1 LEKDQ
6 MFGAYRIQEKLGEGG
21 MGVVY
26 RAWDTQLDRPVAI
39 KTLLAEIGGEPEI
52 TERFLREAKAASRL
66 QHPSIV
72 TVYHVGEQDG
82 MRYIVME
89 MVEGKTLKKLINNQ
103 PMEVHQLVNIALQ
116 ISDALAVAHEKNV
129 IHRDMKSENVML
141 TPRMQAKILDFGLAK
156 LRETLEQ
163 GGGEQTRLTQ
173 VGMVVGTVSYMAPE
187 QALGLEVDGRSDV
200 FSLGVVL
207 YEMATG
213 KMSFDAPSAQ
223 ATLAR
228 VLNQDPVSPGVL
240 NPNLPPDLVSLIMDC
255 LRKHRDSRPTAAD
268 VHARLVKIEA
278 GLSGRRTAS
287 EMRMPTAPPVVSGS
301 MNAGSA
307 TAFPTQKVQQATQR
321 VPAAAPGSGSTPR
334 PNSGSMSASAAG
346 QASMQAVAAPRKKSA
361 ITPAEPEMQAT
372 TADLHKWRAIFQVVR
387 GVRYAISLALL
398 AIPAAFFAYF
408 VINGGLIKAEV
419 VEGTAFLSVVR
430 AIVIPVL
437 GPLHNVL
444 NISTKVEGW
453 DFVAFIAGVAAIIIR
468 HLIVAFMQRI
478 EGKVKYRVLEIER
491 ITSAARGLVVTDK
504 AAADRLGMLREYAE
518 AKKILYREKRRLA
531 FLAVD
536 VVGSTKMKVGEDKL
550 SIEHAFA
557 EYKKFIE
564 RILNSHNVWKS
575 TWTPDGMMCA
585 FAELDDAVRSG
596 QDILTGLA
604 WFNDGV
610 HHLRTPFNVRCGV
623 NAGEV
628 VFPADRQME
637 EISDQIIDIAG
648 HMQKYANPGSVW
660 MVDELCS
667 ELPDATGFTNTGQ
680 QVDGCTAVEWRSSGS
695 GVRAASSMSN
705 AEGDG
710 APN

>member
-1 LEKDQ
+1 

-26 RAWDTQLDRPVAI
+26 SAWDTQLDRPVAI
-39 KTLLAEIGGEPEI
+39 KTLLAEIGSEPEV

-66 QHPSIV
+66 VHPSIV

-82 MRYIVME
+82 IRYIVME
-89 MVEGKTLKKLINNQ
+89 MVEGKTLKKTIAAQ

-116 ISDALAVAHEKNV
+116 VTDALALAHEKNV
-129 IHRDMKSENVML
+129 VHRDLKSENIML

-156 LRETLEQ
+156 LRESV
-163 GGGEQTRLTQ
+163 GAGADSDATRLTQ

-200 FSLGVVL
+200 FSLGVIL

-240 NPNLPPDLVSLIMDC
+240 NANLPPELVSLIMDC

-268 VHARLVKIEA
+268 VHTRLAKIEA
-278 GLSGRRTAS
+278 SLSGRRMAS
-287 EMRMPTAPPVVSGS
+287 GLVGSVPPQGYGSSPSTPAMPTVVIPAVKPVSGKS
-301 MNAGSA
+301 QAASGMSSGIGSGSGA
-307 TAFPTQKVQQATQR
+307 T
-321 VPAAAPGSGSTPR
+321 AAAPARASGQVS
-334 PNSGSMSASAAG
+334 SVKKKS
-346 QASMQAVAAPRKKSA
+346 QASMPVSA
-361 ITPAEPEMQAT
+361 EEAETAT
-372 TADLHKWRAIFQVVR
+372 MADLQKWRAMFQMMR

-398 AIPAAFFAYF
+398 TIPLAFLAYF
-408 VINGGLIKAEV
+408 VISGGLIKAEV
-419 VEGTAFLSVVR
+419 VEGTTALTIIR
-430 AIVIPVL
+430 AIVVPVL
-437 GPLHNVL
+437 GRLQGVL
-444 NISTKVEGW
+444 NVSTKVEGW
-453 DFVAFIAGVAAIIIR
+453 DFVAFGCAVATFIIR
-468 HLIVAFMQRI
+468 HLIVAFIQKF
-478 EGKVKYRVLEIER
+478 ESKAKYRMLEIER
-491 ITSAARGLVVTDK
+491 ITGAARGLVVTDR
-504 AAADRLGMLREYAE
+504 AASDRLGMLREYAE
-518 AKKILYREKRRLA
+518 AKKILYKEKRRLA

-550 SIEHAFA
+550 TIEHAFA
-557 EYKKFIE
+557 EYKKFVE
-564 RILNSHNVWKS
+564 RIINSHNVWKS

-596 QDILTGLA
+596 QDILNGLA

-610 HHLRTPFNVRCGV
+610 HHLRTPFNVRVGV

-648 HMQKYANPGSVW
+648 HMQKYANPGSLW
-660 MVDELCS
+660 MVEDLCG
-667 ELPDATGFTNTGQ
+667 ELPDASGFSSTGRK
-680 QVDGCTAVEWRSSGS
+680 VDGFNATEWRSASSGI
-695 GVRAASSMSN
+695 RAASSMSN
-705 AEGDG
+705 AEAED
-710 APN
+710 

>member
-39 KTLLAEIGGEPEI
+39 KTLLAEIGSEREV

-82 MRYIVME
+82 VRYIVME
-89 MVEGKTLKKLINNQ
+89 MVEGKTLKKIIGAQ
-103 PMEVHQLVNIALQ
+103 PMEVHQLVNVALQ
-116 ISDALAVAHEKNV
+116 VTDALALAHEKNV
-129 IHRDMKSENVML
+129 IHRDLKSENIML

-156 LRETLEQ
+156 LRESVGA
-163 GGGEQTRLTQ
+163 GGDSDATRLTQ

-200 FSLGVVL
+200 FSLGVIL

-240 NPNLPPDLVSLIMDC
+240 NANLPPELVSLIMDC
-255 LRKHRDSRPTAAD
+255 LRKHRDSRPTATD
-268 VHARLVKIEA
+268 VHARLAKIEA
-278 GLSGRRTAS
+278 SLSGRRTSSNLGINAAS
-287 EMRMPTAPPVVSGS
+287 P
-301 MNAGSA
+301 SA
-307 TAFPTQKVQQATQR
+307 VNTPSAVGLPTQVLPAVRPTSGR
-321 VPAAAPGSGSTPR
+321 THVTSGAVAAAPAHTSGSV
-334 PNSGSMSASAAG
+334 
-346 QASMQAVAAPRKKSA
+346 MQVAAPKKKSQA
-361 ITPAEPEMQAT
+361 AMPAQEQMESAT
-372 TADLHKWRAIFQVVR
+372 LADLQKWRALFQIVR
-387 GVRYAISLALL
+387 GVRIAIGLALL
-398 AIPAAFFAYF
+398 TIPLAFLAYF
-408 VINGGLIKAEV
+408 VISGGLIKAEV
-419 VEGTAFLSVVR
+419 VEGTTALTIIR
-430 AIVIPVL
+430 AIVVPVL
-437 GPLHNVL
+437 GRLQGVL
-444 NISTKVEGW
+444 NVSTKVEGW
-453 DFVAFIAGVAAIIIR
+453 DFVAFGCAIVTFILR
-468 HLIVAFMQRI
+468 HLIIAFVQKF
-478 EGKVKYRVLEIER
+478 ESKAKYRMLEIER
-491 ITSAARGLVVTDK
+491 ISGAARGLVVTDR
-504 AAADRLGMLREYAE
+504 AASDRLGMLREYAE
-518 AKKILYREKRRLA
+518 AKKILYKEKRRLA

-536 VVGSTKMKVGEDKL
+536 VVGSTKMKIGEDKL

-557 EYKKFIE
+557 EYKKFVE
-564 RILNSHNVWKS
+564 RIINSHNVWKS

-585 FAELDDAVRSG
+585 FAELDEAVRSA
-596 QDILTGLA
+596 QDILTGLS

-610 HHLRTPFNVRCGV
+610 HHLRTPFTVRCGV

-648 HMQKYANPGSVW
+648 HMQKYANPSSLW
-660 MVDELCS
+660 MVDELCG
-667 ELPDATGFTNTGQ
+667 ELPDASGFTNTGRN
-680 QVDGCTAVEWRSSGS
+680 VDGLMAVEWRSSSS
-695 GVRAASSMSN
+695 GIRESSMSN
-705 AEGDG
+705 AESG
-710 APN
+710 APD